1 MTFFEK
7 LTDREPRV
15 LYVLFY
21 ETNQKIKFF
30 YTYENTVNCK
40 SDYLLLQMF
49 IGNCL
54 ASHTSTY
61 HVLPLYETEVVLT
74 RYKDGWIDRQTDC
87 DSYTASTMFA
97 GGIIT

>member
-1 MTFFEK
+1 
-7 LTDREPRV
+7 
-15 LYVLFY
+15 
-21 ETNQKIKFF
+21 
-30 YTYENTVNCK
+30 
-40 SDYLLLQMF
+40 MF
-49 IGNCL
+49 IDNRL

-74 RYKDGWIDRQTDC
+74 RYKDGQTDGLC

>member
-1 MTFFEK
+1 MYSKYSRKFLK
-7 LTDREPRV
+7 
-15 LYVLFY
+15 
-21 ETNQKIKFF
+21 NQFGYYLKFF
-30 YTYENTVNCK
+30 YTCENTVNCK

-49 IGNCL
+49 IDNRL

-61 HVLPLYETEVVLT
+61 HVLPLYETEIVLT
-74 RYKDGWIDRQTDC
+74 RYKDGQTDGLC